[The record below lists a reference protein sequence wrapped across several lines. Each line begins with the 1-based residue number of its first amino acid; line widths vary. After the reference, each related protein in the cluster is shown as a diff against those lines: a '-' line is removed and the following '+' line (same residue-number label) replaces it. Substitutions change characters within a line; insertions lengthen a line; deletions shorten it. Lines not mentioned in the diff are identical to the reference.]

1 MGFHQKPSTFV
12 SHVRLKVENLER
24 SLAYYQEIIGFDILE
39 RTSTTVELTADGK
52 TSILSLEQPKGVKPK
67 KPRTTGMYHFALLLP
82 TKKDLADFV
91 MHLAK
96 NDVQVAAGDHLVSEA
111 LYIKDPDG
119 NDIEIY
125 VDRDPNVWKWSNGE
139 VAMTTDPVNFQE
151 LLTHQV
157 PGESWQGLPKDTI
170 MGHIHLYVA
179 GLDKTE
185 QFYVEGLGFEVV
197 NRFGGQALFLS
208 TAKYHHHIA
217 VNTWN
222 GVGAPRPEENSAGMD
237 YYRLIYN
244 DEAAVKATIA
254 NLEKIGATIT
264 QENDRIMTS
273 DPAGNRIQLSY

>member
-139 VAMTTDPVNFQE
+139 VAMTTDPVN
-151 LLTHQV
+151 
-157 PGESWQGLPKDTI
+157 
-170 MGHIHLYVA
+170 
-179 GLDKTE
+179 
-185 QFYVEGLGFEVV
+185 
-197 NRFGGQALFLS
+197 
-208 TAKYHHHIA
+208 
-217 VNTWN
+217 
-222 GVGAPRPEENSAGMD
+222 
-237 YYRLIYN
+237 
-244 DEAAVKATIA
+244 
-254 NLEKIGATIT
+254 
-264 QENDRIMTS
+264 
-273 DPAGNRIQLSY
+273 